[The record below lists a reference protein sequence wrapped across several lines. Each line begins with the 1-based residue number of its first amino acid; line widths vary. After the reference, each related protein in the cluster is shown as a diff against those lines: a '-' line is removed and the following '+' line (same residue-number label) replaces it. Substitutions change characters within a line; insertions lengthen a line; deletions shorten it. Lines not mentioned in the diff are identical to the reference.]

1 MVLCLLKLRSSDL
14 EGIKVEL
21 LDYCGSD
28 AAVANAARV
37 SFSAFGEWNEIPDG
51 YTKAKSD
58 KLIGYLAE
66 HEHTSPF
73 RHNSITVRCQAP
85 IFLARQLMKHQA
97 GLSWNEISMRYC
109 DKPVGFFVPEEWR
122 SRPDK
127 SLKQGS
133 GNGVITHLN
142 ENKDSDFTIDLDYLH
157 HLECCVKLYQEML
170 DSGVAPEM
178 ARMVLPQSMLTDW
191 VWTGNLMAFSHVYNL
206 RSKENAQVEARVFA
220 KALSD
225 AIEPLFPV
233 AWKALTENTK

>member
-1 MVLCLLKLRSSDL
+1 M

-28 AAVANAARV
+28 EAVANAARV
-37 SFSAFGEWNEIPDG
+37 SFSAFGEWNGIPEG
-51 YTKAKSD
+51 YTKAKAD

-66 HEHTSPF
+66 HQHTSPF

-109 DKPVGFFVPEEWR
+109 DKPVGFFIPEEWR

-133 GNGVITHLN
+133 G
-142 ENKDSDFTIDLDYLH
+142 DSSVVTL
-157 HLECCVKLYQEML
+157 QR
-170 DSGVAPEM
+170 DSGYVTSVDGEYRRYLTSCISLYETMLSNNIAPEM

-206 RSKENAQVEARVFA
+206 RSKDNAQLEARVFA
-220 KALSD
+220 DELNSVL
-225 AIEPLFPV
+225 EPLFPV
-233 AWKALTENTK
+233 AWKALTEKQ

>member
-1 MVLCLLKLRSSDL
+1 M

-73 RHNSITVRCQAP
+73 RHNSITIRCQAP

-109 DKPVGFFVPEEWR
+109 DKPVGFFIPEEWR

-133 GNGVITHLN
+133 GNGVVETLN
-142 ENKDSDFTIDLDYLH
+142 RDDYGLVTTLSAYQDH
-157 HLECCVKLYQEML
+157 IKHCTSLYEDML
-170 DSGVAPEM
+170 SNNVAPEM

-225 AIEPLFPV
+225 VIEPLFPV

>member
-1 MVLCLLKLRSSDL
+1 MQ
-14 EGIKVEL
+14 GIKVEL
-21 LDYCGSD
+21 LDFCGSD
-28 AAVANAARV
+28 EAVANAARV
-37 SFSAFGEWNEIPDG
+37 SFSQFGEWNSIPEG

-58 KLIGYLAE
+58 KLIAYLAD

-109 DKPVGFFVPEEWR
+109 DKPLGFFFPEEWR

-133 GNGVITHLN
+133 GEGVVTIIPECAEFEQTILP
-142 ENKDSDFTIDLDYLH
+142 EWYSEYVADIVKFYNKMI
-157 HLECCVKLYQEML
+157 VA
-170 DSGVAPEM
+170 GVAPEM

-206 RSKENAQVEARVFA
+206 RIKENAQVEARVFA
-220 KALSD
+220 KELGD
-225 AIEPLFPV
+225 VIQPLFPV
-233 AWKALTENTK
+233 AWQALTSGE

>member
-1 MVLCLLKLRSSDL
+1 M

-28 AAVANAARV
+28 EAVANAARV
-37 SFSAFGEWNEIPDG
+37 SFSAFGEWNGIPEG
-51 YTKAKSD
+51 YTKAKAD

-66 HEHTSPF
+66 HQHTSPF
-73 RHNSITVRCQAP
+73 RHNSITLRCQSP

-109 DKPVGFFVPEEWR
+109 DKPVGFFTPDYWR

-133 GNGVITHLN
+133 GNGVVTHLN
-142 ENKDSDFTIDLDYLH
+142 ENKDSDWTIELDYKHFLNFS
-157 HLECCVKLYQEML
+157 LELYQEML
-170 DSGVAPEM
+170 ASGVAPEM

-206 RSKENAQVEARVFA
+206 RSKDNAQVEARVFA
-220 KALSD
+220 EQLNNVLN
-225 AIEPLFPV
+225 PLFPV
-233 AWKALTENTK
+233 SWKALTEQQ

>member
-1 MVLCLLKLRSSDL
+1 L

-21 LDYCGSD
+21 LDFCGSD
-28 AAVANAARV
+28 EAVANAARV
-37 SFSAFGEWNEIPDG
+37 SFSAFGEWNGIPEG
-51 YTKAKSD
+51 YTKAKAD

-66 HEHTSPF
+66 HQHTSPF

-109 DKPVGFFVPEEWR
+109 DKPVGFFIPEEWR

-133 GNGVITHLN
+133 GNKIVTHLN
-142 ENKDSDFTIDLDYLH
+142 ENKDSDFTIDLDYTH
-157 HLECCVKLYQEML
+157 HLECCVNLYQEML

-206 RSKENAQVEARVFA
+206 RSKDNAQLEARVFA
-220 KALSD
+220 EQLNNV
-225 AIEPLFPV
+225 IEPLFPV
-233 AWKALTENTK
+233 SWKALTEQQ

>member
-1 MVLCLLKLRSSDL
+1 M

-37 SFSAFGEWNEIPDG
+37 SFSAFGEWNEIPEG

-66 HEHTSPF
+66 HQHTSPF

-109 DKPVGFFVPEEWR
+109 DKPVGFFIPEEWR

-133 GNGVITHLN
+133 GNGVVERLVHSSTYAPALDGVYRDHLN
-142 ENKDSDFTIDLDYLH
+142 T
-157 HLECCVKLYQEML
+157 CVSLYEAML
-170 DSGVAPEM
+170 SNNVAPEM

-206 RSKENAQVEARVFA
+206 RSKDNAQVEARVFA
-220 KALSD
+220 EQLGLAVQ
-225 AIEPLFPV
+225 PLFPI